1 MGACPR
7 TTTPVPASAT
17 ARVYRGA
24 AAFVAELLES
34 SVVQRVVHPSA
45 KAVLQRTLTAL
56 AQKDD
61 PLATALA
68 LAKAGEVLKDAAE
81 GRPKVFDVALDTIR
95 VALALYAEGLGR
107 SHHRTLATRLQI
119 AETLAAKGD
128 PESARRDFV
137 VVLDELQ
144 GDEAEM
150 VKTRKRAMRGLEA
163 LDARHTVSAT
173 LRRERRRRL
182 KAETAA
188 LEAGVSRSLY
198 GQFAGRRNPDIDE
211 GGAIEG
217 QSVLEG
223 PVADDRRGRGGR
235 PIWRSRGNHK
245 TCTLDPHAPG
255 AAVTRTMSSCTA
267 RVGRGRARVRSS
279 RAVMMRCNSPRVPR
293 PARAP
298 RRVGSSSVS
307 R

>member
-1 MGACPR
+1 MLSPDQLA
-7 TTTPVPASAT
+7 TLTDDAVPPWDIDGSLPANYDTCSSIGD
-17 ARVYRGA
+17 REVYRGA

-188 LEAGVSRSLY
+188 LEAEYPILY
-198 GQFAGRRNPDIDE
+198 GQFAGRRNPDIDD

-217 QSVLEG
+217 SPSSKDRSLTIDEAEEDVSDLEE
-223 PVADDRRGRGGR
+223 
-235 PIWRSRGNHK
+235 
-245 TCTLDPHAPG
+245 PG
-255 AAVTRTMSSCTA
+255 
-267 RVGRGRARVRSS
+267 
-279 RAVMMRCNSPRVPR
+279 
-293 PARAP
+293 
-298 RRVGSSSVS
+298 
-307 R
+307 